1 MKLKIGNKIVGQE
14 QTYDVDADVESLIDK
29 GLDQHER
36 LENKR
41 IDIISENLKE
51 NRKTW
56 KERFN
61 TKHNAKKEMLEI
73 KNKHELDK
81 KELELKKKSPI
92 KEFFDGINNN
102 KMLKLEEQRKEE
114 EERLRREEEEKLR
127 LQKEKK
133 ALGTILLIG
142 GLIATVFGYG
152 FGSGSGNLGLEAI
165 GGLGFIIAIS
175 GLIVL
180 IRYNRVTTD
189 NKKKK

>member
-1 MKLKIGNKIVGQE
+1 MKLKMGNKNANQE
-14 QTYDVDADVESLIDK
+14 QTYDIDVDVERLVDK
-29 GLDQHER
+29 GLDQHEK

-41 IDIISENLKE
+41 IDLISENLKE
-51 NRKTW
+51 HRKSW

-61 TKHNAKKEMLEI
+61 TKHNAKKEILEI

-133 ALGTILLIG
+133 GLGSILLIS
-142 GLIATVFGYG
+142 GLIATVLGYG
-152 FGSGSGNLGLEAI
+152 LGSGSGNLGFEAI

-180 IRYNRVTTD
+180 IRYNKVNTD
-189 NKKKK
+189 SKKKK